1 MVKFI
6 FARLRRSTLAEVVNR
21 PLFQPVHNHLPFSV
35 PTSVLLLLSK
45 GLKYV
50 PDLQS
55 AHWSDFNIIGKK
67 LQKALDCRAF
77 FGDRPMPPR
86 RFAKLRLQSD
96 WRPPATA
103 RGTLLHG
110 MFRHAIEHW
119 QPLARSCNW
128 SFWDRHAMRWLKAHR
143 SSVKVCDSDK
153 NMGVSLH
160 TQQWVRARSLEHISE
175 ACIPLSHEDWMVSTH
190 AAVRDAR
197 HVFTGLLRT
206 GLCTAAE
213 VRYMG
218 SFFRNPSAG
227 AFRLLPKLHKTPI
240 SSRPVF
246 TSGKS
251 VFRGLSEWLVVLLEP
266 ILRNYSTIATNSD
279 EVQANLQAWSLDWRN
294 CSDYRPWPTL
304 QFATLDIENLYPSI
318 DLEHLRQVIGR
329 QIAAFYDERRASQ
342 VSALLDPV
350 LRVNDIVFEG
360 QIWRIR
366 KGLPTGSPVSVVLA
380 NLYLVE
386 LDETLRLVPGLCGY
400 KRYIDDLLLLLSRD
414 CVSLCI
420 ERLHAFHPNIRVK
433 VSAQGMRDIP
443 FLDLQL
449 SIDADANISHVIFT
463 KPQNLFHFVPYTSC
477 HPGFVFRGVVQGEFQ
492 RYSRRCSSP
501 TAAAEQVKLLRRR
514 FLRRGYPNSL
524 VYKYTSRRVNQI
536 HRSNKDELR
545 IHMVLQH
552 SQSLN
557 VPKLRGVLA
566 PLRRL
571 LPQIR
576 LSFGVQ
582 RNLFRL
588 LYGQWR

>member
-6 FARLRRSTLAEVVNR
+6 FARLRRSTLADIVNR
-21 PLFQPVHNHLPFSV
+21 PIFQPVHNHLPFPV
-35 PTSVLLLLSK
+35 PTPVLLLLSK

-50 PDLQS
+50 PDLQA
-55 AHWSDFNIIGKK
+55 AHWADFNKAGKK

-77 FGDRPMPPR
+77 FGDRPMPPK
-86 RFAKLRLQSD
+86 RFAKLRLQSS
-96 WRPPATA
+96 WQPPATT
-103 RGTLLHG
+103 RGKVIHNI
-110 MFRHAIEHW
+110 FRHAIEQW
-119 QPLARSCNW
+119 NPVARAQNW
-128 SFWDRHAMRWLKAHR
+128 SFWDRQAMKWLRVNR

-160 TQQWVRARSLEHISE
+160 TQHWVRERSLEHIRE
-175 ACIPLSHEDWMVSTH
+175 ACVPISQEEWKTTTH
-190 AAVRDAR
+190 AAICDANR
-197 HVFTGLLRT
+197 VFSGLQQS
-206 GLCTAAE
+206 GLCTPAE
-213 VRYMG
+213 VRYMR
-218 SFFRNPSAG
+218 SYFARPSAG
-227 AFRLLPKLHKTPI
+227 LFRLLPKLHKAPI

-266 ILRNYSTIATNSD
+266 ILKNYSTIATNSD
-279 EVQANLQAWSLDWRN
+279 EVQAILQAWSSDWRN
-294 CSDYRPWPTL
+294 CSDFRSWPTL

-318 DLEHLRQVIGR
+318 DLQHLRQVIGR
-329 QIAAFYDERRASQ
+329 QISAFYDPSRAAQ
-342 VSALLDPV
+342 VTALLDLV
-350 LRVNDIVFEG
+350 LRINDITFEG

-386 LDETLRLVPGLCGY
+386 FDATLRLTPGLCGY

-414 CVSLCI
+414 CVSSCI
-420 ERLHAFHPNIRVK
+420 ERLHSFHPNIRVK

-449 SIDADANISHVIFT
+449 SIDAEANISHIIFT
-463 KPQNLFHFVPYTSC
+463 KPQNLFHFVPFTSC
-477 HPGFVFRGVVQGEFQ
+477 HPAFVFRGVVQGEYQ
-492 RYSRRCSSP
+492 RYTRRCSSQ
-501 TAAAEQVKLLRRR
+501 TAAAHHVQLLRQRL
-514 FLRRGYPNSL
+514 LRRGYPHSV
-524 VYKYTSRRVNQI
+524 VYKHTIRQVKQTHLFKKDGLRV
-536 HRSNKDELR
+536 
-545 IHMVLQH
+545 HMVLQY
-552 SQSLN
+552 SRSLN

-571 LPQIR
+571 LPQLR

-582 RNLFRL
+582 RNMFRL